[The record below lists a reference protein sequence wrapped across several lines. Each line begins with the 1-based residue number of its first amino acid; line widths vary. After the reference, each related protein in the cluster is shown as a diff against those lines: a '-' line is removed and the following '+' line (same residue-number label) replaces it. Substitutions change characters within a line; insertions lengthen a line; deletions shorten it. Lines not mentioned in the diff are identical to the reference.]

1 MEKLTGTELQAVLEK
16 HINWYADDGKLMR
29 EYTFADFKQ
38 AMEFVNHVAGMAE
51 AAGHH
56 PDIEI
61 KYNKV
66 KLSLVTHDAGG
77 ITARDAAL
85 AGSLDEKFGR

>member
-1 MEKLTGTELQAVLEK
+1 MEKLTGTALQTVLDS
-16 HINWYADDGKLMR
+16 HINWYADNGELVR

-38 AMEFVNHVAGMAE
+38 AMEFVNHVAEVAE
-51 AAGHH
+51 GAGHH
-56 PDIEI
+56 PDISI

-77 ITARDAAL
+77 ITAKDAEMADT
-85 AGSLDEKFGR
+85 LDAKFGR